1 MGASAIVLEPLL
13 PNSSP
18 LRIWA
23 FTEPQELTPTQIE
36 TLEMMGRSCRHPEP
50 RPGPATVCASRGLSL
65 RFPLCQAKG
74 SPWMISRAPS
84 GSVVL

>member
-1 MGASAIVLEPLL
+1 MRASAIVLGPLP

-18 LRIWA
+18 LRIRA

-36 TLEMMGRSCRHPEP
+36 TLEIMGRRCRHPES
-50 RPGPATVCASRGLSL
+50 RPGPATVCASRCLGL
-65 RFPLCQAKG
+65 RFPKG
-74 SPWMISRAPS
+74 SPWTISRAAS